1 MLLGVG
7 VDFDLT
13 PTLRVTLNANQIWF
27 ENTSSVSAVRNQGV
41 VDKNLGLDLSLS
53 LTYRPHMIQNV
64 VLRASGQPCARA
76 LVMTICLAQT
86 NPIRIQLCSTRC

>member
-1 MLLGVG
+1 MVNRNFINPGTMLLGIG

-41 VDKNLGLDLSLS
+41 VDKNLGPRPFTLAHLSAA
-53 LTYRPHMIQNV
+53 YDPER
-64 VLRASGQPCARA
+64 RASGLRGNHARRPW
-76 LVMTICLAQT
+76 L
-86 NPIRIQLCSTRC
+86 